1 MTNQKGKNHVAPNLL
16 IMNKTKMS
24 WCRIQHQDIFVSL
37 ENQPLT
43 CHGPKRESQ
52 RIPGNLIGQ
61 RDGKS
66 ESS

>member
-1 MTNQKGKNHVAPNLL
+1 
-16 IMNKTKMS
+16 MS
-24 WCRIQHQDIFVSL
+24 WCGIQHQDIFVLL

-61 RDGKS
+61 RDGKKRIFINGFAIS
-66 ESS
+66 RDFLIFVL

>member
-1 MTNQKGKNHVAPNLL
+1 
-16 IMNKTKMS
+16 MS
-24 WCRIQHQDIFVSL
+24 WCWIPHQDIFVSL
-37 ENQPLT
+37 ENQLLT

-52 RIPGNLIGQ
+52 RIHGNLIGQ

>member
-1 MTNQKGKNHVAPNLL
+1 
-16 IMNKTKMS
+16 MS

-43 CHGPKRESQ
+43 CHDPKRESQ

-66 ESS
+66 EKRIFINGFAISRDFLIFVL

>member
-1 MTNQKGKNHVAPNLL
+1 MF
-16 IMNKTKMS
+16 
-24 WCRIQHQDIFVSL
+24 WCGIQHQDIFVLL
-37 ENQPLT
+37 ENQLLT

>member
-1 MTNQKGKNHVAPNLL
+1 
-16 IMNKTKMS
+16 MS
-24 WCRIQHQDIFVSL
+24 WCGIQHQDIFVLL
-37 ENQPLT
+37 ENQLLT

-61 RDGKS
+61 MGGKS